1 MMREESNTGIQGSG
15 ETQNTLTVRE
25 FVESLSQMGRCDLFE
40 KAFSADAL
48 RAAGIDMDAE
58 KMRRLDAALMLH
70 KYLLEVAGIP
80 DLEDISAAAVLKDL
94 YDCRKCVA
102 HIAQVYLRGLMT
114 AVRYPLPDGNELLV
128 FDGSAPYMRE
138 QLKQLLC
145 SWSRVIKTG
154 ADA

>member
-114 AVRYPLPDGNELLV
+114 AVRYPLPGGKELLV

>member
-1 MMREESNTGIQGSG
+1 MKYWYEYNVKYQEVDARKR
-15 ETQNTLTVRE
+15 LR
-25 FVESLSQMGRCDLFE
+25 LFNLE
-40 KAFSADAL
+40 N
-48 RAAGIDMDAE
+48 
-58 KMRRLDAALMLH
+58 
-70 KYLLEVAGIP
+70 YLLEVAGIP